1 MNKAFQRFNND
12 EKWIQMNEVNSK
24 DEKKIK
30 EIKKK
35 LRKINQT

>member
-1 MNKAFQRFNND
+1 MKKNEFDDRD
-12 EKWIQMNEVNSK
+12 ELIH
-24 DEKKIK
+24 EKKIK